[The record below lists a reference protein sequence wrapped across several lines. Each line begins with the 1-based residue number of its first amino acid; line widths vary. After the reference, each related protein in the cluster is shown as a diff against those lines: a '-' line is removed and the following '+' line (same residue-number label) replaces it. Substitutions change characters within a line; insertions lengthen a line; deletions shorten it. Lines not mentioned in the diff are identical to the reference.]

1 MVKSFHIMKYSFI
14 ILITGIQMQTI
25 PGKQDEFLTIEKK
38 QSTLLSSSSTTHH
51 NEQAKQFNGLRVEYR
66 HSFSSV
72 VVCLI

>member
-38 QSTLLSSSSTTHH
+38 QSI
-51 NEQAKQFNGLRVEYR
+51 FG
-66 HSFSSV
+66 
-72 VVCLI
+72 